1 MTAVKDY
8 LNNHQEKLD
17 LFTKAITIAHG
28 KNHPEVFAVRE
39 EYLKLKEAAENGQN
53 LDGDFDQLRET
64 TQNYAIP
71 DDVCPTFEATYQML
85 ESADSI
91 NAKA

>member
-8 LNNHQEKLD
+8 LNEHQDKLD

-39 EYLKLKEAAENGQN
+39 EYLNLKESAKNDLN
-53 LDGDFDQLRET
+53 LDDDFDQLRET

-71 DDVCPTFEATYQML
+71 GDVCPTFEATYQML
-85 ESADSI
+85 ENADSI
-91 NAKA
+91 NAKS